1 MIPTRKKGERIVKLK
16 GKQSIFLQALLESR
30 TKEEAIQ
37 KAGIQ
42 RHTAYGYLKEPEFKQ
57 ALREARREVVSLVS
71 QRLSQSGETA
81 INVLIDV
88 VEDEDSPPSS
98 KVQASR
104 TILEYLYKSYEQDE
118 LEARIEELENHI
130 QGEK

>member
-1 MIPTRKKGERIVKLK
+1 MSKLK

-30 TKEEAIQ
+30 TKEEAIA
-37 KAGIQ
+37 KAEIN
-42 RHTAYGYLKEPEFKQ
+42 RHTAYRYLKEPEFRQ

-71 QRLSQSGETA
+71 QRLSQSGEKA

-118 LEARIEELENHI
+118 LETRIEELENHI
-130 QGEK
+130 KGEK

>member
-1 MIPTRKKGERIVKLK
+1 MKD
-16 GKQSIFLQALLESR
+16 
-30 TKEEAIQ
+30 
-37 KAGIQ
+37 
-42 RHTAYGYLKEPEFKQ
+42 PEFLQ

-118 LEARIEELENHI
+118 LEQRIEELENHI
-130 QGEK
+130 QGEND

>member
-1 MIPTRKKGERIVKLK
+1 MTKLK

-30 TKEEAIQ
+30 TKEEAIA
-37 KAGIQ
+37 KSEIN
-42 RHTAYGYLKEPEFKQ
+42 RHTAYRYLKEPEFKQ

-88 VEDEDSPPSS
+88 VEDDDSPPSS

-130 QGEK
+130 KGEN